1 MWTYP
6 TLLLVHL
13 LATTFWVGGMAVMH
27 VCVRPAA
34 VATLAPPQRL
44 PLMADALR
52 RFVRGVAVAVVAVWL
67 SGLGMIEVAG
77 GMAVVLRHVHLMLA
91 LGLAMTLVY
100 ALVAHQW
107 LPRLT
112 AAVARQDWPAAG
124 AALSRI
130 RMLVAVNIGLG
141 VAVHAVALLG
151 RTWATR

>member
-6 TLLLVHL
+6 TLLLAHV

-27 VCVRPAA
+27 FCVRPAA

-52 RFVRGVAVAVVAVWL
+52 RFVRGVALAVVAVWV
-67 SGLGMIEVAG
+67 SGLAMIEVAG

-100 ALVAHQW
+100 ALVAHQA

-112 AAVARQDWPAAG
+112 AAVTRQDWPAAG
-124 AALSRI
+124 AALARI
-130 RMLVAVNIGLG
+130 RMLVTLNIALG
-141 VAVHAVALLG
+141 VAVHVVALLG
-151 RTWATR
+151 RTWAAR

>member
-13 LATTFWVGGMAVMH
+13 LATTFWVGGMAVLH

-34 VATLAPPQRL
+34 AATLAPPQRL
-44 PLMADALR
+44 PLMADVLR
-52 RFVRGVAVAVVAVWL
+52 RFVRAVALAVLAVWG
-67 SGLGMIEVAG
+67 SGLAMIEVAG

-100 ALVAHQW
+100 ALVAHQA

-124 AALSRI
+124 AALARI
-130 RMLVAVNIGLG
+130 RMLVSLNIGLG
-141 VAVHAVALLG
+141 IAVHVVALLG

>member
-6 TLLLVHL
+6 ILLLVHL
-13 LATTFWVGGMAVMH
+13 LAATFWVGGMAVMLL
-27 VCVRPAA
+27 CVRPAA

-44 PLMADALR
+44 PLMADTLR
-52 RFVRGVAVAVVAVWL
+52 RFVRATAVAVLASWA
-67 SGLGMIEVAG
+67 SGVSMIEVAG

-100 ALVAHQW
+100 ALVAHQA

-124 AALSRI
+124 AALARI
-130 RMLVAVNIGLG
+130 RMLVTVNLGLG
-141 VAVHAVALLG
+141 AAVYAVALLG
-151 RTWATR
+151 RTWAAR